1 MDYLI
6 DQAVNDKFNRTLLP
20 YNVISTC
27 KEQPSILWTNV
38 TLETIFREYNLYSP
52 KKGNKVIQNCKNF
65 RCVNPTHLSEV
76 SYEIWFKNGLE
87 AELLWMDYV

>member
-6 DQAVNDKFNRTLLP
+6 DQAANEKINRALLP

-27 KEQPSILWTNV
+27 KEQINHIWTNS
-38 TLETIFREYNLYSP
+38 TLETIFNEHNMHKLT
-52 KKGNKVIQNCKNF
+52 KGNKVLQKCKNF
-65 RCVNPTHLSEV
+65 RCTNPSHLSEV
-76 SYEIWFKNGLE
+76 SYEIWFKNGLD